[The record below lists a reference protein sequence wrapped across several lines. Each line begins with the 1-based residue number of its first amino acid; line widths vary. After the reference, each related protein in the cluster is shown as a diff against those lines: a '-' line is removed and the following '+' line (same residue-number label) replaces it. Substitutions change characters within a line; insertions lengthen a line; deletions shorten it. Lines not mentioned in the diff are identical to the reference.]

1 MSTDRVE
8 IYTQPAEQD
17 QKSDSVEESI
27 ATKLEELIEK
37 HPILAEDDGN
47 EEGQQEEEE
56 KDERKTKAHEKQDRA
71 KEDIKKSHYTTH
83 PEGRRKETPGSDSE
97 TESEGDEGDAGDV
110 ELDEDGMEVP
120 QGKIPLDGQFSTEEL
135 KKLVE
140 IAQEKGI
147 LSEDVDLKVI
157 DSGEIGDRIR
167 LADAQKREEKE
178 KEEKEKEEKEK
189 GENNK
194 TTDEDKNT
202 EKDKEKEKKENKD
215 D

>member
-83 PEGRRKETPGSDSE
+83 PEGRRRDARGFDSE
-97 TESEGDEGDAGDV
+97 TESEEDEGDAGNV

-167 LADAQKREEKE
+167 LADAQKREEME
-178 KEEKEKEEKEK
+178 KEEKEREE
-189 GENNK
+189 NK
-194 TTDEDKNT
+194 ATDKDKDT
-202 EKDKEKEKKENKD
+202 EKDKEKEKEENKD
-215 D
+215 DKQ

>member
-47 EEGQQEEEE
+47 EEGQQEEE
-56 KDERKTKAHEKQDRA
+56 KDERKTDTHQKQDRA

-83 PEGRRKETPGSDSE
+83 PEGRRRDARGFDSE
-97 TESEGDEGDAGDV
+97 TESEGDEGDVGDV

-178 KEEKEKEEKEK
+178 KEEKERED
-189 GENNK
+189 NK
-194 TTDEDKNT
+194 STDKDKDT
-202 EKDKEKEKKENKD
+202 EKDKEKEKKENQD
-215 D
+215 DKQ